1 MRQARAPTER
11 ARVSLSIPRAASAR
25 GLHQPWRSHPQP
37 SGRRSSAQ
45 LVPGH
50 ARLRPDAP
58 LRVDKHC
65 RLRVHR
71 CGALPSGQPWL
82 AGRSPQPPSSTR
94 SCAET
99 PQSAAEKAI
108 ASALSNLA
116 TQAPV
121 RQLRAAAVRQ
131 LKPRDKRPTEPAGGE
146 SNPSINGGLPAQI
159 RVRCSHKA
167 LTCDKGEVFSW
178 RPRVNETLTAV
189 CPQLLVGQLVPD
201 LGVGRNEDR
210 PQEH

>member
-1 MRQARAPTER
+1 LVWPVLLAGSGRAGATGGARASLAMRQARAPTER

-159 RVRCSHKA
+159 RVELRGFEPLTPWLQTRCSA
-167 LTCDKGEVFSW
+167 S
-178 RPRVNETLTAV
+178 
-189 CPQLLVGQLVPD
+189 
-201 LGVGRNEDR
+201 
-210 PQEH
+210 